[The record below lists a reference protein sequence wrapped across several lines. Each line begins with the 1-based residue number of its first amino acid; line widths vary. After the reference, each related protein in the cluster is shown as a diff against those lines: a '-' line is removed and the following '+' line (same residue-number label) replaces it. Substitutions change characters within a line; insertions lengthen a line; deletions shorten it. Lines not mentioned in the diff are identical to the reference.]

1 MLHFE
6 IKDVQ
11 SMKSALTE
19 FCRFLTDSRV
29 SAERVFDSKLIV
41 DELVSNVLRHA
52 EGVACFTGL
61 VSDGFVVVRVLSNV
75 AYVPP
80 TQSVCSSV
88 YSEHGRGLFLVDS
101 ICSER
106 FIDEDGAIVVKIKMG

>member
-19 FCRFLTDSRV
+19 FCRFLTDNRV
-29 SAERVFDSKLIV
+29 STERVFDSKLIV

-52 EGVACFTGL
+52 DGVAWFTGL
-61 VSDGFVVVRVLSNV
+61 LMDGFVVVRVRSNTV
-75 AYVPP
+75 YFPP
-80 TQSVCSSV
+80 MQSVCSSV
-88 YSEHGRGLFLVDS
+88 YSEHGRGLYLVDS

-106 FIDEDGAIVVKIKMG
+106 FMDEDGTIVVKIKIT